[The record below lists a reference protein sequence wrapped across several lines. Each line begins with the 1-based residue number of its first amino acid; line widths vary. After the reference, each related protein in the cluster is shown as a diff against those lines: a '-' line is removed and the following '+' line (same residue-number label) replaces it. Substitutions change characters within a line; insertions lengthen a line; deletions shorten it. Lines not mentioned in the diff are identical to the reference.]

1 MRAVRVTLVALF
13 LIHSVN
19 LLSAAQVNQPNIVF
33 LFADD
38 LGWGDLSCYGNQRI
52 KTPELDQMAREG
64 TLFTHFY
71 VAGSVCSPSR
81 SAIMTGQVPA
91 RNRIFGHLAQNEQN
105 ERRGMPNSLDPGLVM
120 LTDLLKTKGY
130 TTGHFGKWHLGNVS
144 PKEYGVDVFRT
155 NQISN
160 TSKQDPVRIW
170 EADARPTCTKDILD
184 DALDFI
190 KTNRAGPF
198 YANVWFSDVHATL
211 NPSEAQLQKTQKF
224 HARGVDFYGVEQ
236 VYYAALL
243 EMDQQIG
250 HFIDALDALGLR
262 ENTLIIFS
270 SDNGPEDYQIS
281 NSAHS
286 GVGSPGPFRGR
297 KRSIYEGGIRV
308 PFILRWPGHVPAGKV
323 NDTSVVNGVDFL
335 PTLSSLA
342 GAEVPRTLSLDGED
356 MHDVWLGSDRKRRR
370 ACFWEWRYR
379 LFGHVYNHPPRL
391 AVREGDFK
399 LLMNPDQ
406 SRVELYHIT
415 HDPGERDNVASE
427 HPERVRELREKLL
440 KWNAEL
446 PESPV
451 EPAAGKADWPWPEG
465 LRP

>member
-1 MRAVRVTLVALF
+1 MSVMRVSLLAIYLVSGINMLC
-13 LIHSVN
+13 
-19 LLSAAQVNQPNIVF
+19 AAEMGKAPNIVF

-38 LGWGDLSCYGNQRI
+38 LGWGDLSCYGNRRV
-52 KTPELDQMAREG
+52 KTPELDQLAREG

-81 SAIMTGQVPA
+81 AAIMTGQVPA
-91 RNRIFGHLAQNEQN
+91 RNRIFGHLARADQNK
-105 ERRGMPNSLDPGLVM
+105 RRGMPNSLDPQRVM
-120 LTDLLKTKGY
+120 LTDLLKTQGY
-130 TTGHFGKWHLGNVS
+130 TTGHFGKWHLGSES
-144 PKEYGVDVFRT
+144 PAAYGIDVFRT

-160 TSKQDPVRIW
+160 TSKKDPVQIW
-170 EADARPTCTKDILD
+170 EAKARPTCTKDILD
-184 DALDFI
+184 DTLDFI
-190 KTNRAGPF
+190 KAHRRGPF

-211 NPSEAQLQKTQKF
+211 NPSSAQLEKTKKF
-224 HARGVDFYGVEQ
+224 HARGVDFHGVEQ

-243 EMDQQIG
+243 EMDRQIG
-250 HFIDALDALGLR
+250 LFIDALDELGLR

-308 PFILRWPGHVPAGKV
+308 PFILRWPGHIPAGKV

-335 PTLSSLA
+335 PTLSRLA
-342 GAEVPRTLSLDGED
+342 GADVPGTLSLDGED
-356 MHDVWLGSDRKRRR
+356 MHDVWLGSNRQRQR
-370 ACFWEWRYR
+370 ACYWEWRYR

-391 AVREGDFK
+391 AVRDGDLK
-399 LLMNPDQ
+399 LLMNPDE
-406 SRVELYHIT
+406 SRIELYNVRK
-415 HDPGERDNVASE
+415 DPGERDNIAHE
-427 HPERVRELREKLL
+427 NPERVQALKEKLL

-446 PESPV
+446 PTSPV
-451 EPAAGKADWPWPEG
+451 ETTAGKADWPWPG
-465 LRP
+465 R